1 MKHLKNFLL
10 FESKSHKLPLPK
22 NQAELDVLSE
32 SPGFQKLKDLKRTG
46 SLRTVGSSLVMTRNG
61 GVEITG
67 PGHYNFKVSPA
78 GSFYYGG
85 LKVGPK
91 HDTNLDSWD
100 KLFDYVYLYLIGTG
114 LGIAPTDML
123 ENFVFHGVMS
133 TSLYSRIKDNEY
145 YQSILEMARKYVGEV
160 ADVAVAD
167 AASKSSAYITDPS
180 KVLETSS
187 YKFFNKVFGFNP
199 QIKGNSINITSD
211 NITPFGIFNFD
222 DPKLTLP
229 YSLGARIFMD
239 FSGYGGA
246 STGTVKVKTM
256 KGLDK
261 SFLKQI
267 INQYEGSIKE
277 LGTGHYA
284 RRANDLSA
292 AASKYLLEIFKTCID
307 SYMSGE
313 DIPEIGSEPKN
324 AMLRDVFYNWKS
336 SNVDYIKC
344 LVGIIKEG
352 RSNSIAEEISNS
364 PKTIDILNSIKS
376 EDPIKYSEIMM
387 ELRDVPFIN
396 DAIKDLYDNS
406 RDVIKGGSL
415 LRRFNT

>member
-1 MKHLKNFLL
+1 MKHLKNFQL
-10 FESKSHKLPLPK
+10 FESKSHKLALPK
-22 NQAELDVLSE
+22 NQAELDALSE
-32 SPGFQKLKDLKRTG
+32 SPGFQKLKNLKRSG

-67 PGHYNFKVSPA
+67 PGNYNFKVSPV

-91 HDTNLDSWD
+91 HDTDLDSWD

-114 LGIAPTDML
+114 LEVAPSDML

-133 TSLYSRIKDNEY
+133 TSLYSRIKDSEY

-180 KVLETSS
+180 KVLETPS

-199 QIKGNSINITSD
+199 QIKGNSIDIASN
-211 NITPFGIFNFD
+211 NRTPFGIFNFD
-222 DPKLTLP
+222 DPKLTFP
-229 YSLGARIFMD
+229 YSLVPSIFMD
-239 FSGYGGA
+239 FSGYG
-246 STGTVKVKTM
+246 TGTIKVKTM

-267 INQYEGSIKE
+267 INRYEESIKQ
-277 LGTGHYA
+277 LGTVHYA
-284 RRANDLSA
+284 RRANDLDA

-307 SYMSGE
+307 RYMSGE
-313 DIPEIGSEPKN
+313 DIPEIGIEPKN
-324 AMLRDVFYNWKS
+324 AMLRDVFYNWRG

-352 RSNSIAEEISNS
+352 RSNSVAEEISHS

-376 EDPIKYSEIMM
+376 EDPIKYSEIMR

-396 DAIKDLYDNS
+396 DAIKDLYANS
-406 RDVIKGGSL
+406 GDVIKGGSL
-415 LRRFNT
+415 LRRLGES